1 MTVLYEEER
10 KKRLEEKNRRGAKRT
25 SQELVLAKVHPLD
38 DVSAVV
44 EYAADILRVHG
55 AGEVWV
61 AVVLAISAGCAD
73 ALQREQLVLCYLL
86 LPLPRTVAN
95 YRTLAK
101 INGHCGKQLT
111 KLALNATI
119 QQTSTK

>member
-73 ALQREQLVLCYLL
+73 AQEFISDEVLCSNDFRVFSRFNNSIRGSLVVRKFL
-86 LPLPRTVAN
+86 
-95 YRTLAK
+95 K
-101 INGHCGKQLT
+101 ILF
-111 KLALNATI
+111 
-119 QQTSTK
+119 